1 MEIKILHE
9 DMPPVHVVAEDRR
22 IASLPD
28 SLVGWAGQKERK
40 GAEEGRLR
48 FAPNHPPTALTLRL
62 QPRGS
67 AKSLVLRGSGR
78 RLQG

>member
-1 MEIKILHE
+1 MEVKILHE

-40 GAEEGRLR
+40 GAEEGR
-48 FAPNHPPTALTLRL
+48 
-62 QPRGS
+62 
-67 AKSLVLRGSGR
+67 V
-78 RLQG
+78 